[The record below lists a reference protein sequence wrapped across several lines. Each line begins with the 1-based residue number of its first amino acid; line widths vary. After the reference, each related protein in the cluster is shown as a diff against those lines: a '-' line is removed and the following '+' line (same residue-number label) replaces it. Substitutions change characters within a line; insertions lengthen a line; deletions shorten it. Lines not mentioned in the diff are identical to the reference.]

1 MRDYPTVRM
10 KNHLWVKG
18 HFTYLPESL
27 ALAIRSFTW
36 ADLHEL
42 LEFINLTRNSEGDSR
57 VLSPTSLREE
67 LARPGLSPEE
77 NCHLFVDD
85 RTTQAGSGLWA
96 YSILHP
102 EPRIGRAIL
111 ELGIH
116 PSLSETGIEKEVIK
130 AAVARSRALGASI
143 LHVGVTA
150 SEYWGTMMEG
160 EGFSLVRCYWLMRWQ
175 ESKVPSV
182 QLPPGYS
189 IESFRP
195 GDEERLTMVQNAS
208 FRDSWGFCPNT
219 VEEVRYGVGMSISNQ
234 DGILFLA
241 HGDDTAG
248 YCWTYIVGESQPL
261 AGIIGMI
268 GITPEYRSRGLSKPI
283 LLAGMNYLYSRGVDY
298 IGLDVDAENT
308 PGVRLYT
315 SVGFKKAQEYHWF
328 ESRLSEG

>member
-1 MRDYPTVRM
+1 M
-10 KNHLWVKG
+10 
-18 HFTYLPESL
+18 
-27 ALAIRSFTW
+27 AIRSFTW

-42 LEFINLTRNSEGDSR
+42 LEFINLTRNAEGDNR
-57 VLSPTSLREE
+57 VLSPMSLREE

-85 RTTQAGSGLWA
+85 ITTQAGNGLWA

-102 EPRIGRAIL
+102 ELRIGRTIL
-111 ELGIH
+111 ELGVH
-116 PSLSETGIEKEVIK
+116 PSLSETGAEKEVIR

-143 LHVGVTA
+143 LHISVTP
-150 SEYWGTMMEG
+150 SEYWETMMEG
-160 EGFSLVRCYWLMRWQ
+160 EGFSLVRRYRLMRWQ
-175 ESKVPSV
+175 RPKVPPV
-182 QLPPGYS
+182 ELPRGYS
-189 IESFRP
+189 IASFRP
-195 GDEERLTMVQNAS
+195 GDEERLTTVQNAS
-208 FRDSWGFCPNT
+208 FSGSWGFCPNT
-219 VEEVRYGVGMSISNQ
+219 VEEVSYGVGMSMSDQ

-248 YCWTYIVGESQPL
+248 YCWTYVIGESRPV

-268 GITPEYRSRGLSKPI
+268 GITPQYRSRGLSKPI
-283 LLAGMNYLYSRGVDY
+283 LLAGMNYLYSRGVDQ

-328 ESRLSEG
+328 ESRLSEERSCSA

>member
-1 MRDYPTVRM
+1 MRGHPTVRM
-10 KNHLWVKG
+10 KDHSWVKG
-18 HFTYLPESL
+18 HFTYLLESL

-42 LEFINLTRNSEGDSR
+42 LEFINLTRNSEGDNR

-85 RTTQAGSGLWA
+85 CTTHAGNGLWA

-102 EPRIGRAIL
+102 ELKIGRTIL

-116 PSLSETGIEKEVIK
+116 PSLNGTGVEKEVIRD
-130 AAVARSRALGASI
+130 AVARSRALGAST
-143 LHVGVTA
+143 LHVSVTP
-150 SEYWGTMMEG
+150 SEYWETIMEG

-175 ESKVPSV
+175 EPKVPSV
-182 QLPPGYS
+182 ELPQGYG

-208 FRDSWGFCPNT
+208 FGGSWGFCPNT
-219 VEEVRYGVGMSISNQ
+219 VEEVSYGVGMSISNR
-234 DGILFLA
+234 DGIIFLT

-248 YCWTYIVGESQPL
+248 YCWTYIIGESRPV

-268 GITPEYRSRGLSKPI
+268 GITPEYRGRGLSKPI
-283 LLAGMNYLYSRGVDY
+283 LLAGMNYLYSGGVDY
-298 IGLDVDAENT
+298 IGLDVDAENA

-328 ESRLSEG
+328 ESRLSEE

>member
-1 MRDYPTVRM
+1 M
-10 KNHLWVKG
+10 
-18 HFTYLPESL
+18 
-27 ALAIRSFTW
+27 AIRSFTW

-42 LEFINLTRNSEGDSR
+42 LEFINLTRNAEGDNR
-57 VLSPTSLREE
+57 VLSPMSLREE

-85 RTTQAGSGLWA
+85 ITTQAGNGLWA

-102 EPRIGRAIL
+102 ELRIGRTIL
-111 ELGIH
+111 ELGVH
-116 PSLSETGIEKEVIK
+116 PSLSETGAEKEVIR

-143 LHVGVTA
+143 LHISVTP
-150 SEYWGTMMEG
+150 SEYWETMMEG
-160 EGFSLVRCYWLMRWQ
+160 EGFSLVRRYRLMRWQ
-175 ESKVPSV
+175 GPKVPPV
-182 QLPPGYS
+182 ELPQGYS

-195 GDEERLTMVQNAS
+195 GDEERLTTVQNAS
-208 FRDSWGFCPNT
+208 FGGSWGFCPNI
-219 VEEVRYGVGMSISNQ
+219 VEEVSYGVGMSMSDQ

-248 YCWTYIVGESQPL
+248 YCWTYVIGESRPV

-268 GITPEYRSRGLSKPI
+268 GITPQYRSRGLSKPI
-283 LLAGMNYLYSRGVDY
+283 LLAGMNYLYSRGVDQ

-328 ESRLSEG
+328 ESRLSEERSCSA

>member
-1 MRDYPTVRM
+1 MRGHPTVRM
-10 KNHLWVKG
+10 KDHSWVKG
-18 HFTYLPESL
+18 HFTYLLESL

-42 LEFINLTRNSEGDSR
+42 LEFINLTRNSEGDNR
-57 VLSPTSLREE
+57 VLSPTSLRGE

-85 RTTQAGSGLWA
+85 CTTHAGNGLWA

-102 EPRIGRAIL
+102 ELKIGRTIL

-116 PSLSETGIEKEVIK
+116 PSLNGTGVEKEVIRD
-130 AAVARSRALGASI
+130 AVARSRALGAST
-143 LHVGVTA
+143 LHVSVTP
-150 SEYWGTMMEG
+150 SEYWETIMEG

-175 ESKVPSV
+175 EPKVPSV
-182 QLPPGYS
+182 ELPQGYG

-208 FRDSWGFCPNT
+208 FGGSWGFCPNT
-219 VEEVRYGVGMSISNQ
+219 VEEVSYGVGMSISNR
-234 DGILFLA
+234 DGIIFLT

-248 YCWTYIVGESQPL
+248 YCWTYIIGESRPV

-268 GITPEYRSRGLSKPI
+268 GITPEYRGRGLSKPI
-283 LLAGMNYLYSRGVDY
+283 LLAGMNYLYSGGVDY
-298 IGLDVDAENT
+298 IGLDVDAENA

-328 ESRLSEG
+328 ESRLSEE